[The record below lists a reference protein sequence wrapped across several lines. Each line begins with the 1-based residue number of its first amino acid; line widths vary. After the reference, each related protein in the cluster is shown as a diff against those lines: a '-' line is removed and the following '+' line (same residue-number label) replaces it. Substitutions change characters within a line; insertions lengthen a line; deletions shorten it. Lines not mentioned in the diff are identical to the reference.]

1 MNVRASGGTGAGSF
15 KIANEG
21 IPSVVLGTP
30 GRYIHSHN
38 GSICK
43 DDYLAMVAL
52 VLAMVRR
59 LDQETVNGFTK
70 FI

>member
-1 MNVRASGGTGAGSF
+1 MRTSGGTDAGSF
-15 KIANEG
+15 NIANEG

-30 GRYIHSHN
+30 ARYIHSHN
-38 GSICK
+38 GIICT

-52 VLAMVRR
+52 VLAMVKR